1 MKTKT
6 RTIAVCATMSAI
18 SGILMMLEFSV
29 PFVPFFLKLDIS
41 ELPALITAFAIGPW
55 QGAAVCLV
63 KNLINLPFTTTGGVG
78 ELANF
83 LLGAVFVLTAGIIY
97 KNHKN
102 KHNAVTG
109 SIFGSIVMG
118 IISFPVNYFI
128 TYPVYTKLMPLDSII
143 ELYQKI
149 FGGVNSLAQCLL
161 VFNVPF
167 TIFKGLIVS
176 LITILIYKKLS
187 PIIKGRSDKK

>member
-6 RTIAVCATMSAI
+6 RTIAVCAMMSAI

-83 LLGAVFVLTAGIIY
+83 LLGAVFVLTAGILY

-128 TYPVYTKLMPLDSII
+128 TYPVYAKHMPLDSII

>member
-6 RTIAVCATMSAI
+6 RTIAVCAMMSAI

-41 ELPALITAFAIGPW
+41 ELPALISAFAIGPW

>member
-6 RTIAVCATMSAI
+6 RTIAVCAMMSAI

-149 FGGVNSLAQCLL
+149 FGSVNSLAQCLL

>member
-6 RTIAVCATMSAI
+6 RTIAVCAMMSAI

-128 TYPVYTKLMPLDSII
+128 TYPVYAKLMPLDSII

>member
-1 MKTKT
+1 MKTKA
-6 RTIAVCATMSAI
+6 RTLAVCAMMSAI

-97 KNHKN
+97 KKHKN
-102 KHNAVTG
+102 KHHAVTG
-109 SIFGSIVMG
+109 CIFGSIAMG
-118 IISFPVNYFI
+118 IIGFPINYFI
-128 TYPVYTKLMPLDSII
+128 TYPVYAKLMPIDSII
-143 ELYQKI
+143 ALYQKI

-167 TIFKGLIVS
+167 TILKGLIAS